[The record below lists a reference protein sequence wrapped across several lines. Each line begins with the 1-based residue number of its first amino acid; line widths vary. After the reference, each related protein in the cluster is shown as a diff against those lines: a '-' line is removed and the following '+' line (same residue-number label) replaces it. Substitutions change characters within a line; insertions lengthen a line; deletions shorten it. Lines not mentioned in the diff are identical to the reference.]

1 MNWKVLI
8 FAILVAFLTGFFVG
22 RGKVRTETKVER
34 IEGKTVREAVP
45 VPKVHTSYI
54 PKIYFLPTITDTI
67 YKEGGETIVQ
77 RVDTALIIEEYIKR
91 NIYQFTA
98 FDNENG
104 KLDVEQSI
112 QYNELKE
119 FNYTFTPIQ
128 MYTTVTQKPI
138 FEPFVSFGYNTLQQA
153 NIGGGFFYH
162 NIGIEY
168 NYILSN
174 TNGHYLGIKYK
185 F

>member
-1 MNWKVLI
+1 MIYRIGILIAVFVL
-8 FAILVAFLTGFFVG
+8 GFFIG
-22 RGKVRTETKVER
+22 RGNIRTVEKVEYVK
-34 IEGKTVREAVP
+34 GKEITNTVKIPQPYLLKVP
-45 VPKVHTSYI
+45 QV
-54 PKIYFLPTITDTI
+54 YFLPMVN
-67 YKEGGETIVQ
+67 GV
-77 RVDTALIIEEYIKR
+77 VDTAQIISDYILER
-91 NIYQFTA
+91 RYEINV
-98 FDNENG
+98 FDNDAG

-128 MYTTVTQKPI
+128 RHTTVTQKPI

>member
-8 FAILVAFLTGFFVG
+8 FAVLIAFLTGFFVG

-45 VPKVHTSYI
+45 IPKVHTSYI
-54 PKIYFLPTITDTI
+54 PKLYFLPTITDTI
-67 YKEGGETIVQ
+67 YKEGGEIIVQ

-91 NIYQFTA
+91 NTYQFTA

-104 KLDVEQSI
+104 KLNITQTL
-112 QYNELKE
+112 QYNLLQE
-119 FNYTFTPIQ
+119 FDYSFTPRYERI
-128 MYTTVTQKPI
+128 TVVT
-138 FEPFVSFGYNTLQQA
+138 EPKVTPFISTSWNSMNGFG
-153 NIGGGFFYH
+153 IGGGVFLRD
-162 NIGIEY
+162 IGLEY
-168 NYILSN
+168 QYNQNLTHSIGL
-174 TNGHYLGIKYK
+174 KVK

>member
-1 MNWKVLI
+1 MRYIYRIGILIAVFVL
-8 FAILVAFLTGFFVG
+8 GFFIG
-22 RGKVRTETKVER
+22 RGNIRTVEKVEYVKGEE
-34 IEGKTVREAVP
+34 ITNTVKIPQPYLLKVP
-45 VPKVHTSYI
+45 Q
-54 PKIYFLPTITDTI
+54 IYFLPMAN
-67 YKEGGETIVQ
+67 GV
-77 RVDTALIIEEYIKR
+77 VDTAQIISDYISER
-91 NIYQFTA
+91 RYDINV
-98 FDNENG
+98 FDNDAG

-128 MYTTVTQKPI
+128 RHTTVTQKPI

>member
-1 MNWKVLI
+1 MTYIYRIGILIAVFVL
-8 FAILVAFLTGFFVG
+8 GFFIG
-22 RGKVRTETKVER
+22 RGNIRTVEKVEYVK
-34 IEGKTVREAVP
+34 GKEITNTVKIPQPYLLKVP
-45 VPKVHTSYI
+45 QV
-54 PKIYFLPTITDTI
+54 YFLPMVN
-67 YKEGGETIVQ
+67 GV
-77 RVDTALIIEEYIKR
+77 VDTAQIISDYILER
-91 NIYQFTA
+91 RYDINV
-98 FDNENG
+98 FDNDAG

-128 MYTTVTQKPI
+128 RHTTVAQKPI

>member
-1 MNWKVLI
+1 MKYIYRIGILI
-8 FAILVAFLTGFFVG
+8 AVFVVGFFIG
-22 RGKVRTETKVER
+22 RGNIRTVEKIEYVKGEEITNTVKIPQPYLLKVPQV
-34 IEGKTVREAVP
+34 
-45 VPKVHTSYI
+45 
-54 PKIYFLPTITDTI
+54 YFLPMVN
-67 YKEGGETIVQ
+67 GV
-77 RVDTALIIEEYIKR
+77 VDTAQIISDYILER
-91 NIYQFTA
+91 RYEINV
-98 FDNENG
+98 FDNDAG

-128 MYTTVTQKPI
+128 RHTTVTQKHI